1 MQLILNYLY
10 KHRLD
15 LVIAAPKDIHMVP
28 VRICLAAHP
37 ITLQKTKPLL
47 LVGRPEA
54 EAEASILL
62 SWSTQDHVSG

>member
-1 MQLILNYLY
+1 MQLILNCLY

-15 LVIAAPKDIHMVP
+15 LVIASPKDIHMVP
-28 VRICLAAHP
+28 VRIYLAARP

-47 LVGRPEA
+47 LVGRLEA